1 MQRIKFISNLLLFC
15 FLLSSCGSLSETASI
30 LRNEKVSNSDEF
42 LIKKRNPLAVPPDYE
57 TIPEPEMSSVKKNNK
72 TSFEKILRPSDEVQK
87 NKKSSSVE
95 ESILIEIRK

>member
-57 TIPEPEMSSVKKNNK
+57 TIPEPEMSSVKKIG
-72 TSFEKILRPSDEVQK
+72 S
-87 NKKSSSVE
+87 
-95 ESILIEIRK
+95 